1 MELTTTKAII
11 ENILLVSDRP
21 VTPDKIIETLEGAI
35 DADTFKNIM
44 DELMHE
50 YKQRGIQ
57 IIEIAMGYQLATRP
71 KYADWIG
78 RFINIDRKT
87 KLSKAALEVLSII
100 AYRQPITRIEIDTIR
115 GVDSGGV
122 VKSLIDKKLIRGM
135 GRKKVIGKPMMFG
148 TSRRFLEYFGLRNL
162 ADLPTIEE
170 FREKEEN
177 INTSEENEGELRRK
191 SGQLFAEQ
199 QQVEPDD
206 EMEDEE
212 ELLTTEETTTEEDI

>member
-21 VTPDKIIETLEGAI
+21 VTPDRIIETLEGAI

-57 IIEIAMGYQLATRP
+57 IIEIAMGYQLTTRP
-71 KYADWIG
+71 KYSDWIG

-87 KLSKAALEVLSII
+87 RLSRAALEVLSII

-115 GVDSGGV
+115 GIDSGGV
-122 VKSLIDKKLIRGM
+122 VKSLIDKKLVRGM

-148 TSRRFLEYFGLRNL
+148 TSKRFLEYFGLRNL

-177 INTSEENEGELRRK
+177 INASEEIGRELRK
-191 SGQLFAEQ
+191 KGGQLFAEQ
-199 QQVEPDD
+199 PEVEPDD
-206 EMEDEE
+206 EIEE
-212 ELLTTEETTTEEDI
+212 EV

>member
-21 VTPDKIIETLEGAI
+21 VTPDRIIETLEGAI

-57 IIEIAMGYQLATRP
+57 IIEIAMGYQLTTRP
-71 KYADWIG
+71 KYSDWIG

-122 VKSLIDKKLIRGM
+122 VKSLIDKKLVRGM

-170 FREKEEN
+170 FRDKEEN
-177 INTSEENEGELRRK
+177 INGSENNGRELRRK
-191 SGQLFAEQ
+191 SGQLFVEQ
-199 QQVEPDD
+199 QEVEPDD
-206 EMEDEE
+206 ETEDEE
-212 ELLTTEETTTEEDI
+212 ELTAEETLTEGDI